1 MIKTKYNMFAL
12 SLAVVSVITLNSCT
26 GKYSGSKEDLGML
39 AGAGVGG
46 LLGSQFGSGSGN
58 TAAIIAGIFL
68 GGLLGKDVGASL
80 DRVDKQMMG
89 QTTYSTLEKSPSG
102 ATSRWANPDT
112 GNSGTVTPTRTYRSG
127 TGYCREFQTSVTVNG
142 KVQNAYGTACRQAD
156 GSWKITQ

>member
-12 SLAVVSVITLNSCT
+12 SLAVVSVIMLNSCT
-26 GKYSGSKEDLGML
+26 GRYSGSKEDLGTVV
-39 AGAGVGG
+39 GAGVGG

-68 GGLLGKDVGASL
+68 GGLLGKDIGASL

-89 QTTYSTLEKSPSG
+89 QTTYSTLENSPAG
-102 ATSRWANPDT
+102 ATSHWANPDS

-127 TGYCREFQTSVTVNG
+127 TGYCREFQTTVTVGG

-156 GSWKITQ
+156 GSWKITR